1 MLAAVLLKVAVVATI
16 VTVVAAIYGI
26 RRERAQKLALQ
37 MAAFA
42 VEQEARS
49 MLATSTGSVNTIPSK
64 PLQSA
69 PVVSGTSSSNVAVV
83 ERFGPVHES

>member
-1 MLAAVLLKVAVVATI
+1 MIVLLKVAVMATI

-42 VEQEARS
+42 VEQESRS
-49 MLATSTGSVNTIPSK
+49 MLATGTGSVNRIQSRSF
-64 PLQSA
+64 QSA
-69 PVVSGTSSSNVAVV
+69 PVLSGTSSSNVAIV
-83 ERFGPVHES
+83 ERFGPVHGS